1 MKQEEPKQMTNASQ
15 YIEWSDQTAAIVRA
29 SGADTV
35 ITGEEIR
42 QGPINYLDDPRQNFD
57 DGITPTQ
64 AADEIIRRL
73 EMLNR

>member
-1 MKQEEPKQMTNASQ
+1 MTNTSQ
-15 YIEWSDQTAAIVRA
+15 YIEWSDQIAAIVRA

-42 QGPINYLDDPRQNFD
+42 QGPINYLDEPHQNFD

-64 AADEIIRRL
+64 AANEIIRRL
-73 EMLNR
+73 GMLNR